1 MGYMKKI
8 LTGLAIA
15 VLIGV
20 IMLAVAWPYVKMEF
34 ASSAQYTELDK
45 QEYEYYTPAL
55 LKQMP
60 RISHDY
66 EFRYANISGP
76 QAFVY
81 SIEFKGFT
89 DASKIRDYLSQAGYQ
104 LQKSCDIEAECWIS
118 SHSKQD
124 IVTLNQSLSLQ
135 IVGVDIYRRPNKEQ

>member
-1 MGYMKKI
+1 MKKI
-8 LTGLAIA
+8 LAGLAVA

-20 IMLAVAWPYVKMEF
+20 IVLTVAWPYVKMEF
-34 ASSAQYTELDK
+34 ASSAHYTEQDK
-45 QEYEYYTPAL
+45 REYAFYTPAL
-55 LKQMP
+55 LKKMP
-60 RISHDY
+60 KISEDY
-66 EFRYANISGP
+66 EFHYSNISGP

-81 SIEFKGFT
+81 GVEFRGAT
-89 DASKIRDYLSQAGYQ
+89 DASKIREYLSQAGYQ

>member
-1 MGYMKKI
+1 MKKI
-8 LTGLAIA
+8 LTGLAVV
-15 VLIGV
+15 VLIG
-20 IMLAVAWPYVKMEF
+20 IIALTVAWPYMKMEF
-34 ASSAQYTELDK
+34 ASSAQYTELDR

-60 RISHDY
+60 RISDDY

-81 SIEFKGFT
+81 SIEFKGVT
-89 DASKIRDYLSQAGYQ
+89 DASKIRGYLSQAGYQ
-104 LQKSCDIEAECWIS
+104 LQRSCDIEAECWIS

-124 IVTLNQSLSLQ
+124 IVTLNQSLPLQ
-135 IVGVDIYRRPNKEQ
+135 VVGVDIYLRPNKE